1 MKYIIEDLKKIYI
14 RAKDKDNSWAT
25 INLIDV
31 DDLQFKHWLRDK
43 LIDASFAPNI
53 VKVLENYVLTPEMRL
68 EAINEMDKLGFNFV
82 KLK

>member
-25 INLIDV
+25 INLTDI

-43 LIDASFAPNI
+43 LINANFAPNI

-68 EAINEMDKLGFNFV
+68 ETINEMDKLGFNFV